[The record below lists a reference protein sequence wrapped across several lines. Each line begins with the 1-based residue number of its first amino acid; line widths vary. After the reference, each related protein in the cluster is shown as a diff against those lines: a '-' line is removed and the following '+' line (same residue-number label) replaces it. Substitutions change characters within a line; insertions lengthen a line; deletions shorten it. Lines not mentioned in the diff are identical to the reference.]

1 MAASGGAWTPPI
13 LRGAHEPTGA
23 VDLSL
28 PSRAALASRA
38 VATKPEW
45 PRALGSYAAP
55 HQPLVAS
62 AYCLSSLSPAPHGR
76 YYLRQEPDAV
86 VPLVRICGGGREQS
100 RSLLRPFSVSDTQHN
115 GRGMPVRPRPGAT
128 FISCDNT
135 SPHRN
140 IPGETPITASCHTAS
155 IPGYGTP
162 PRSDGFAPTTPNA
175 APASPDPVPSKE
187 TLLFQGDDRSQI
199 KYRKSAVHRRSSYCD
214 ALNRLNGEC
223 DGPAVSQ
230 ERDRATAIGHG
241 WPSGRTLIVR
251 LGRWWNKAQ
260 LSRPRLG
267 RD

>member
-100 RSLLRPFSVSDTQHN
+100 RSLLRLACYSKKLSACI
-115 GRGMPVRPRPGAT
+115 R
-128 FISCDNT
+128 S
-135 SPHRN
+135 
-140 IPGETPITASCHTAS
+140 
-155 IPGYGTP
+155 
-162 PRSDGFAPTTPNA
+162 PRS
-175 APASPDPVPSKE
+175 
-187 TLLFQGDDRSQI
+187 RS
-199 KYRKSAVHRRSSYCD
+199 
-214 ALNRLNGEC
+214 G
-223 DGPAVSQ
+223 
-230 ERDRATAIGHG
+230 
-241 WPSGRTLIVR
+241 GRTLNAPIR
-251 LGRWWNKAQ
+251 ISLR
-260 LSRPRLG
+260 
-267 RD
+267 

>member
-100 RSLLRPFSVSDTQHN
+100 RSLLRLSVSRTDS
-115 GRGMPVRPRPGAT
+115 RGPIFEFLRFAIPAQGAQGSGDVFQVLRQLQVVRVQNL
-128 FISCDNT
+128 FV
-135 SPHRN
+135 
-140 IPGETPITASCHTAS
+140 
-155 IPGYGTP
+155 
-162 PRSDGFAPTTPNA
+162 DG
-175 APASPDPVPSKE
+175 
-187 TLLFQGDDRSQI
+187 QGPL
-199 KYRKSAVHRRSSYCD
+199 V
-214 ALNRLNGEC
+214 
-223 DGPAVSQ
+223 
-230 ERDRATAIGHG
+230 
-241 WPSGRTLIVR
+241 
-251 LGRWWNKAQ
+251 
-260 LSRPRLG
+260 
-267 RD
+267 